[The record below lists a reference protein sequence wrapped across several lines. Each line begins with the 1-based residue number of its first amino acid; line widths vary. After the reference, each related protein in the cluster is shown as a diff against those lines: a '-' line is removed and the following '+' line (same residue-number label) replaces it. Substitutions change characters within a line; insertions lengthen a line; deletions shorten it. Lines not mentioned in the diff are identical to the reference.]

1 MQFVDHEYIYIRF
14 AYVDFCYLFSV
25 KFNILWA
32 PDSVSCWIREPEGE
46 EIATEN
52 PYSVTV

>member
-1 MQFVDHEYIYIRF
+1 MQFVDHEYIYIWF

-25 KFNILWA
+25 KFHILWA
-32 PDSVSCWIREPEGE
+32 PDSVSCWIREPERE